1 MSVAIPSSVLA
12 AGWIPFVV
20 VIVLIL
26 LFSFIYIKYYT
37 SKHDSEWSTTISAV
51 IALSITLMTTA
62 LIPVDV
68 FLVSF
73 MKDSDGAFKEWAK
86 NNETRASIEQ
96 SVLIGYYTLYG
107 LITFCMFLLLPF
119 MYFFYE
125 EREEEATCKSRCC
138 GALKYSVV
146 FLILIF
152 VLLLIGA
159 LVHTKQIPSK
169 NVNSTDWEKLEALFD
184 MESNWVENSLS
195 LVISIL
201 SLMGM
206 LALFSYTAYG
216 MAVLPINL
224 IRGSR
229 NVRTEKLDVQSR
241 RNETKD
247 RIQTIRNKYSGGR
260 NMSRRDASRLSD
272 LEESEALME
281 RQERHLEARDT
292 CCQKCWIIFR
302 PFAIVFGILLIL
314 VAILVFLSLL
324 LTNIDKT
331 MNSLGPKLGYA
342 LPKSTLPNPVDIVLV
357 FCQKVF
363 PLDYILFAALVVY
376 LVISSMAGIRHIG
389 IWFFCLRMYKI
400 RPRRTRPQG
409 ILMMCMIL
417 MFVQLGINIILYELT
432 PQYSSYGSQH
442 FHVNGT
448 NTTAATTEKCSTNQ
462 SEDNCMITRM
472 ALLLTRFFYKMW
484 FFGAA
489 YYWGTWAFLLF
500 ILIGF
505 VVAICKKAKSV
516 IDGEVESDDFDDS
529 DEELIKG

>member
-1 MSVAIPSSVLA
+1 MTASIHSVLA
-12 AGWIPFVV
+12 AGWIPFVI
-20 VIVLIL
+20 VIVLVLI
-26 LFSFIYIKYYT
+26 FSSIYIKYYT
-37 SKHDSEWSTTISAV
+37 SKRDSECSTTLCAIL
-51 IALSITLMTTA
+51 ALSVTLMTTA

-73 MKDSDGAFKEWAK
+73 MKSSDGTFSEWAK
-86 NNETRASIEQ
+86 DNETRHSVEQ
-96 SVLIGYYTLYG
+96 SVLVGYYTMYG

-125 EREEEATCKSRCC
+125 EREDDVTCKSRCC

-146 FLILIF
+146 FLIVIF

-159 LVHTKQIPSK
+159 LVHTKKIPMK
-169 NVNSTDWEKLEALFD
+169 NQNSTDWEKLEALFD
-184 MESNWVENSLS
+184 MESNWIENSLS
-195 LVISIL
+195 FVISIL
-201 SLMGM
+201 SLIGM
-206 LALFSYTAYG
+206 LALFTYTAYG
-216 MAVLPINL
+216 MAILPIDL

-229 NVRTEKLDVQSR
+229 NVRGEKMDVQSR
-241 RNETKD
+241 RSDNRE
-247 RIQTIRNKYSGGR
+247 RIQAIKNKYSGGR
-260 NMSRRDASRLSD
+260 SMSSRDASRVSD

-292 CCQKCWIIFR
+292 CCQKCWLIFR

-314 VAILVFLSLL
+314 VAVLVFLSLL

-331 MNSLGPKLGYA
+331 MHSLGPKLGYA
-342 LPKSTLPNPVDIVLV
+342 LPKATLPNPVDIVLV
-357 FCQKVF
+357 YCQKVF
-363 PLDYILFAALVVY
+363 PLDYILFAALVLY
-376 LVISSMAGIRHIG
+376 LVISSMAGIRNIG

-417 MFVQLGINIILYELT
+417 MFIQLGINIILYELT

-442 FHVNGT
+442 FKVSNST
-448 NTTAATTEKCSTNQ
+448 QVEECSTNQ
-462 SEDNCMITRM
+462 GEDECVITRM
-472 ALLLTRFFYKMW
+472 SLLLTRFFYKMW

-489 YYWGTWAFLLF
+489 YYWCTWSFLLF

-505 VVAICKKAKSV
+505 LVAVCKKSKSA

-529 DEELIKG
+529 DEELIQG

>member
-1 MSVAIPSSVLA
+1 MSPSIPSSVLA

-26 LFSFIYIKYYT
+26 LFAGIYIKYYT
-37 SKHDSEWSTTISAV
+37 SKNDSEWSTTISA
-51 IALSITLMTTA
+51 ILALTVVLMTTA

-73 MKDSDGAFKEWAK
+73 MKDSDGNFKDWAK
-86 NNETRASIEQ
+86 NNETRKAIEE
-96 SVLIGYYTLYG
+96 SVLVAYYTMYG
-107 LITFCMFLLLPF
+107 LITFFMFLLLPF

-125 EREEEATCKSRCC
+125 EKEEDVTCKSRCC
-138 GALKYSVV
+138 TALKYSVV

-159 LVHTKQIPSK
+159 LVHTKKIPSK

-184 MESNWVENSLS
+184 LESNWVENSLS
-195 LVISIL
+195 LVISVL
-201 SLMGM
+201 SLIGM
-206 LALFSYTAYG
+206 VALFTYTAYG
-216 MAVLPINL
+216 MAILPIDL
-224 IRGSR
+224 IKGRR
-229 NVRTEKLDVQSR
+229 NVRKEKMDVQSR
-241 RNETKD
+241 RQEAKD
-247 RIQTIRNKYSGGR
+247 RIDAIKEKYSGGR
-260 NMSRRDASRLSD
+260 KVSRRDASRIAN

-281 RQERHLEARDT
+281 RQERHLEAHDT
-292 CCQKCWIIFR
+292 CCQKCWLIFR
-302 PFAIVFGILLIL
+302 PFAVVIGILLIL
-314 VAILVFLSLL
+314 LAILVFLSLL

-331 MNSLGPKLGYA
+331 IHSLGPKLGYA
-342 LPKSTLPNPVDIVLV
+342 LPKATLPNPVDIVLV

-376 LVISSMAGIRHIG
+376 LVVSSMAGIRNIG
-389 IWFFCLRMYKI
+389 IWFFWLRMYRI

-417 MFVQLGINIILYELT
+417 MFIQLGINVILYELT
-432 PQYSSYGSQH
+432 PQYSSFGSQH
-442 FHVNGT
+442 YRVNGT
-448 NTTAATTEKCSTNQ
+448 NTTAASVEKCSTSQ
-462 SEDNCMITRM
+462 SEDDCVITRM
-472 ALLLTRFFYKMW
+472 TLLLTRFFYKMW

-505 VVAICKKAKSV
+505 LIAICKKSKSA
-516 IDGEVESDDFDDS
+516 IDGEVDIDDIVDS
-529 DEELIKG
+529 DEELIQG

>member
-1 MSVAIPSSVLA
+1 MAIPGSVLA

-26 LFSFIYIKYYT
+26 IFSSIYIKYFMT
-37 SKHDSEWSTTISAV
+37 RRESEWSTTLTAIS
-51 IALSITLMTTA
+51 ALSITLMTTA

-73 MKDSDGAFKEWAK
+73 MKNSDGTFKDWAMD
-86 NNETRASIEQ
+86 NATRSSIEQ
-96 SVLIGYYTLYG
+96 SVLVGYYTMYG
-107 LITFCMFLLLPF
+107 LITFLMFLLLPF

-125 EREEEATCKSRCC
+125 EREEDATCSQRCC
-138 GALKYSVV
+138 GALKYSIVT
-146 FLILIF
+146 LILVS

-159 LVHTKQIPSK
+159 LVHTKKVPEKS
-169 NVNSTDWEKLEALFD
+169 NSTEWEKLEALFD

-195 LVISIL
+195 FIISIL
-201 SLMGM
+201 SLVGM
-206 LALFSYTAYG
+206 LSLLTYTAYG
-216 MAVLPINL
+216 MASLPIDL

-229 NVRTEKLDVQSR
+229 NVKKERLEVQNRKS
-241 RNETKD
+241 ETRDK
-247 RIQTIRNKYSGGR
+247 IASIRHKYSGRR
-260 NMSRRDASRLSD
+260 NMSNRDAARISD

-281 RQERHLEARDT
+281 RQERHLVARDT
-292 CCQKCWIIFR
+292 CCQKCLIIFR

-314 VAILVFLSLL
+314 LAILVFLSLL

-331 MNSLGPKLGYA
+331 MHSLGPKLGYA
-342 LPKSTLPNPVDIVLV
+342 LPKPTLPNPVDIVLV
-357 FCQKVF
+357 FSQQVF

-376 LVISSMAGIRHIG
+376 LVLSSMAGIRKIG

-400 RPRRTRPQG
+400 RPHRTRPQG

-417 MFVQLGINIILYELT
+417 MFIQLGINIILYELT

-442 FHVNGT
+442 FIEHQTG
-448 NTTAATTEKCSTNQ
+448 NTTSVEKCSTKQ
-462 SEDNCMITRM
+462 GEDECMITRM
-472 ALLLTRFFYKMW
+472 SLLLTRFFYKMW

-489 YYWGTWAFLLF
+489 YYWCTWAFLLF

-505 VVAICKKAKSV
+505 LVAICKRADSS
-516 IDGEVESDDFDDS
+516 IDGEVDIDDIVDS
-529 DEELIKG
+529 DEELISG